1 MRMNQVKVQFKTPQ
15 EVLDFTNVVS
25 KYDYNMD
32 LKKSSRKVV
41 DAKSLLGILALGLEN
56 NLELCIYSDENYD
69 DVINAIQKYVVA

>member
-1 MRMNQVKVQFKTPQ
+1 MSQVKVQFKTPE
-15 EVLDFTNVVS
+15 EVMDFTNVVS

-56 NLELCIYSDENYD
+56 NLELCIYSDED
-69 DVINAIQKYVVA
+69 CSVVNAIGKYVVA

>member
-1 MRMNQVKVQFKTPQ
+1 MNQVKVQFKTPQ